1 MFRELSLKS
10 RLEINCWQKR
20 RKLIITDYQFYTTK
34 FMKSMNKLFNLAII
48 LLLLVFSIGC
58 SDDNQ
63 LDVILGA
70 DKSELS
76 FLAKDEPQMVTL
88 SCNTDWLQ
96 KVIKV
101 GVRLVLPVGT
111 EKVC

>member
-1 MFRELSLKS
+1 MKS

-88 SCNTDWLQ
+88 SCNTDWIAKSDKSWC
-96 KVIKV
+96 KVSPAS
-101 GVRLVLPVGT
+101 GN